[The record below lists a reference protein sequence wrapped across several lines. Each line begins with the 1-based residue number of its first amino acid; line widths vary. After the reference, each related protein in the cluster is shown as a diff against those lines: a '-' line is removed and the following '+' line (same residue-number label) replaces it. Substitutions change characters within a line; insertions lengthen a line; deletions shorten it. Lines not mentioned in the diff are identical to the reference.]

1 MFYERGDY
9 AHAYDQFT
17 IAGETVDRPAMLFSR
32 AQALRRLGGRRE
44 EAIALYEAYLATDN
58 PTRKADAESGLRE
71 LRGPAKT
78 GDADADTAAAKKEF
92 DKGAAF
98 YEKGD
103 YAHAYDEFTI
113 AGELTDRP
121 EMLFSRAQALR
132 KLGGRRNEAI
142 ALYQA
147 YLATDNPKRRA
158 DAELWLDVLQTQGAG
173 P

>member
-1 MFYERGDY
+1 M
-9 AHAYDQFT
+9 
-17 IAGETVDRPAMLFSR
+17 
-32 AQALRRLGGRRE
+32 
-44 EAIALYEAYLATDN
+44 
-58 PTRKADAESGLRE
+58 
-71 LRGPAKT
+71 
-78 GDADADTAAAKKEF
+78 AAAKKEF
-92 DKGAAF
+92 GKGAAF

-132 KLGGRRNEAI
+132 RLGGRRDEAI

-158 DAELWLDVLQTQGAG
+158 DAEFWLDVLQTQGAG